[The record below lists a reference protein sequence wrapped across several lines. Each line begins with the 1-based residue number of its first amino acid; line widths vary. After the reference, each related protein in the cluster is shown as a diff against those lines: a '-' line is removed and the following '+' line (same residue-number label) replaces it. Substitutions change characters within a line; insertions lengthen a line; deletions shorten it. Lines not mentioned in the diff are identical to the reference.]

1 MQGIPV
7 IYTCKLQGRI
17 VTQGFPVHITGKKLT
32 VYVRIQ
38 PNALLCHEREY
49 DEGNDLD
56 DVMGSGV
63 TTYVRRAYVASA
75 TATASVFKTG
85 PSGVQRSH
93 LIINIRTQYN

>member
-1 MQGIPV
+1 MLF
-7 IYTCKLQGRI
+7 Y
-17 VTQGFPVHITGKKLT
+17 FFT
-32 VYVRIQ
+32 VFLDFLSARKSVKIFVRIQ

-75 TATASVFKTG
+75 TATASVFKQDPVG
-85 PSGVQRSH
+85 SM
-93 LIINIRTQYN
+93 